1 LEQTLPI
8 GEVMQNQIK
17 KGIKIMRTIK
27 VESCVSSLRTLS
39 ISELNYLADR
49 LVEVDSA
56 VADQLQFAI
65 DVAVREQD
73 LEESIAA

>member
-1 LEQTLPI
+1 MESTLSI

-27 VESCVSSLRTLS
+27 VEACVSSLRTLS

>member
-1 LEQTLPI
+1 
-8 GEVMQNQIK
+8 MQNQIK

-27 VESCVSSLRTLS
+27 VEACVSSLRTLS

-49 LVEVDSA
+49 FVEVDSA

>member
-1 LEQTLPI
+1 LESTLSI

-27 VESCVSSLRTLS
+27 VEACVSSLRTLS

>member
-1 LEQTLPI
+1 
-8 GEVMQNQIK
+8 
-17 KGIKIMRTIK
+17 MRTIK
-27 VESCVSSLRTLS
+27 VEACVASLRTLS

>member
-1 LEQTLPI
+1 MEQTLPI

-27 VESCVSSLRTLS
+27 VEACVSSLRTLS

>member
-1 LEQTLPI
+1 
-8 GEVMQNQIK
+8 
-17 KGIKIMRTIK
+17 MRTIK
-27 VESCVSSLRTLS
+27 VEACVASLRTLS

-56 VADQLQFAI
+56 VADQLEFAI
-65 DVAVREQD
+65 GVAVREQD

>member
-1 LEQTLPI
+1 MKTF
-8 GEVMQNQIK
+8 
-17 KGIKIMRTIK
+17 K
-27 VESCVSSLRTLS
+27 VEACVASLRTLS

-56 VADQLQFAI
+56 VADQLEFAI
-65 DVAVREQD
+65 GVAVREQD

>member
-1 LEQTLPI
+1 
-8 GEVMQNQIK
+8 
-17 KGIKIMRTIK
+17 
-27 VESCVSSLRTLS
+27 LS

>member
-1 LEQTLPI
+1 
-8 GEVMQNQIK
+8 
-17 KGIKIMRTIK
+17 MRTIK